1 MIVDD
6 MMFDIGVPYGFIR
19 DDLYNIKYLF
29 LTHRHTDHI
38 NKKTIQRVVK
48 EFPRITIIGNY
59 DVADIVKCHHFVG
72 DETEIELKDRKVI
85 AFKAVHD
92 VPCSGYVVQKDD
104 KNLIYTTDTATMEHA
119 PKLKYDY
126 FFIES
131 NHDAK
136 KIEAIRNSAK
146 KDYGYDVWQGAMR
159 HLSTQDSRTFYF
171 LNRKSKDSE
180 WIELHKSERFY

>member
-1 MIVDD
+1 
-6 MMFDIGVPYGFIR
+6 MMFDIGVPFGFIR
-19 DDLYNIKYLF
+19 DDLYKIRYLF

-38 NKKTIQRVVK
+38 NKITLRKVAK
-48 EFPRITIIGNY
+48 EFPRIKIIANY
-59 DVADIVKCHHFVG
+59 DLANIIKADYFVG
-72 DETEIELKDRKVI
+72 DETEIKLKDRNIK
-85 AFKAVHD
+85 AFKCEHD
-92 VPCSGYVVQKDD
+92 VPCSGYVVQIDD
-104 KNLIYTTDTATMEHA
+104 KNLIYATDTSTLEHA

-136 KIEAIRNSAK
+136 KVDYIRNVSRK
-146 KDYGYDVWQGAMR
+146 KYGYDAWAGAMR

-171 LNRKSKDSE
+171 LNRKDKESE